1 VYLHEDLSAPSG
13 VVKIG
18 GKDELYIP
26 LLITNVILKGDTKME
41 KYTLP
46 VVIEK
51 DEYGYFAMC
60 PALQGCYSQGDTY
73 EEAIKYTRMMK
84 GKE

>member
-1 VYLHEDLSAPSG
+1 
-13 VVKIG
+13 
-18 GKDELYIP
+18 
-26 LLITNVILKGDTKME
+26 ME

-46 VVIEK
+46 AVIEK

-73 EEAIKYTRMMK
+73 EEALENIKDAIGLHIEDIHGT
-84 GKE
+84 GD

>member
-1 VYLHEDLSAPSG
+1 
-13 VVKIG
+13 
-18 GKDELYIP
+18 
-26 LLITNVILKGDTKME
+26 ME

-60 PALQGCYSQGDTY
+60 PALQGCYLPYWKNSTSESCQEYID
-73 EEAIKYTRMMK
+73 
-84 GKE
+84 

>member
-1 VYLHEDLSAPSG
+1 
-13 VVKIG
+13 
-18 GKDELYIP
+18 
-26 LLITNVILKGDTKME
+26 ME

-73 EEAIKYTRMMK
+73 EEALENIKDAIRLHIEDIIESGEPV
-84 GKE
+84 GKINSFSLVAVEVTA

>member
-1 VYLHEDLSAPSG
+1 
-13 VVKIG
+13 
-18 GKDELYIP
+18 
-26 LLITNVILKGDTKME
+26 ME
-41 KYTLP
+41 KHTLP

-73 EEAIKYTRMMK
+73 EGAIKYGRKM
-84 GKE
+84 GLYLC